1 MFSSSQKNIFVK
13 IIPRWTTKAQ
23 KLLESGK
30 KALWVGGVWRIPG
43 SALLH
48 CNHHQ
53 CSSLWSAWRC
63 GRVFKAGNSTSLM
76 LSNLK
81 NRMPNIRFFPA
92 FFSPSSPFLPEQT
105 IQLCTVRHDPPCCR
119 RGEQQ
124 CGEWEGFCCCREFF
138 TGFFF
143 SPSVCER
150 HKMLWKCTDSSCQEW
165 LFSQLPSCQF
175 PTD

>member
-1 MFSSSQKNIFVK
+1 MFSSSQKTFLQ
-13 IIPRWTTKAQ
+13 RLYQDGQQ
-23 KLLESGK
+23 KLRNFWKVERKL
-30 KALWVGGVWRIPG
+30 LWVGGVWRIPG

-81 NRMPNIRFFPA
+81 NRMPNIRFFPP
-92 FFSPSSPFLPEQT
+92 FFLPPAHSCQNRT

-143 SPSVCER
+143 PLCVWE
-150 HKMLWKCTDSSCQEW
+150 T
-165 LFSQLPSCQF
+165 
-175 PTD
+175 